1 MVERV
6 SLGTRRHKILL
17 LPQCC
22 PKVAPFARL
31 LTAAL
36 VDGRWN
42 SGHRRRLLRT
52 IGSAK
57 AGPRV
62 GAARIQ
68 MPRWLALFFFAA
80 ARMSRNFGS
89 TGNQALS
96 PPVHDIPSCGNEGE
110 HRAHASARVIAREP
124 IRYVQRGN
132 APAIEGYTVAGCAGR
147 FPPVGCRRALPCR
160 LFCCSSPWARAPSA
174 SANVCRRLPR

>member
-1 MVERV
+1 MAGDETRGITKRR
-6 SLGTRRHKILL
+6 SSAKAHRGTKILL

-36 VDGRWN
+36 VDGRWD

-68 MPRWLALFFFAA
+68 MPRWLALLFF
-80 ARMSRNFGS
+80 
-89 TGNQALS
+89 S
-96 PPVHDIPSCGNEGE
+96 P
-110 HRAHASARVIAREP
+110 
-124 IRYVQRGN
+124 QRGCL
-132 APAIEGYTVAGCAGR
+132 AIST
-147 FPPVGCRRALPCR
+147 ALKIKRPQ
-160 LFCCSSPWARAPSA
+160 SA
-174 SANVCRRLPR
+174 CPRYPQLPK